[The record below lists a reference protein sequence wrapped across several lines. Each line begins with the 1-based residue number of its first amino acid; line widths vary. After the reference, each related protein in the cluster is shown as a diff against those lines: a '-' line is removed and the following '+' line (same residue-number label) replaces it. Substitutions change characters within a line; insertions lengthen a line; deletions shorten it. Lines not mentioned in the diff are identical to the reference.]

1 MSRDVQTRWNS
12 TYDMMSFAVE
22 YKDAINKFTADRD
35 NDVRDLEL
43 DQDEWELVEQLCK
56 ILMVRPN
63 VAM

>member
-22 YKDAINKFTADRD
+22 YKGCNQQVTADRD

-43 DQDEWELVEQLCK
+43 DQDEWELGRAV
-56 ILMVRPN
+56 V
-63 VAM
+63 